1 MTLAQLVVK
10 VARATWEIEVQLVL
24 KVQKEMMVI
33 LDHEALLVKVHFEVY
48 FYKNNYVTLLC
59 LIKLR

>member
-48 FYKNNYVTLLC
+48 FYKNNYVTVLC